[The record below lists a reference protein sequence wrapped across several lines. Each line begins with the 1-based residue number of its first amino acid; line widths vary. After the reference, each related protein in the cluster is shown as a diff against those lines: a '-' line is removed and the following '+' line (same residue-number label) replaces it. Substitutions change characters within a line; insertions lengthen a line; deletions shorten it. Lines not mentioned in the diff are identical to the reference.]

1 MWQIGGYESL
11 NAPLTVVGEIFRITM
26 YLKERAAFASNFAF
40 THDFILVICND
51 RVSVLYRLRHVKV
64 YILPTSRKYLCMS
77 IFLSAFSVIPIS
89 GGDHRSYL
97 HPRVTAHRILP
108 IPGVA
113 NETIGYHAY

>member
-1 MWQIGGYESL
+1 MCQIGGCESL
-11 NAPLTVVGEIFRITM
+11 NVPLNVVSEILRVTM

-51 RVSVLYRLRHVKV
+51 RVSVLHRLRHVKV
-64 YILPTSRKYLCMS
+64 YILPISRKYLCMS

-89 GGDHRSYL
+89 DDHRSYL